1 MLKSVIFFLT
11 TNLEKDNMTLAF
23 TVFIA
28 KILTVKLRK
37 NGNLLVILVKFI
49 VFIVLC
55 TNRTILFPLMC
66 KIKHSSKNR

>member
-11 TNLEKDNMTLAF
+11 TNLEKDNVTLAF
-23 TVFIA
+23 TVFIV

-55 TNRTILFPLMC
+55 TNRTIFPLMC

>member
-1 MLKSVIFFLT
+1 MNAKVIFFLT
-11 TNLEKDNMTLAF
+11 TNLEKDNVTLAF

-37 NGNLLVILVKFI
+37 NGNLLVKFI

-55 TNRTILFPLMC
+55 TNRTIFPLMC